1 MGNQPSSDNS
11 LQTVTRV
18 TVAGLCLNL
27 FLLAFKLWAGVMG
40 GSKAVMADAFHTLTD
55 LSTDLAI
62 IFGVKWWM
70 RPPDEDHPYG
80 HQRIEAVVTLF
91 VGSVLGVVA
100 VWLAVDG
107 IRGLRQVHDSSP
119 RVIALVATLVSIVSK
134 ELMYRFTVSA
144 GHRTKSRALLAN
156 AWHHR
161 SDALSSVPVLV
172 AVAVAMFFPKY
183 AFIDHVGE
191 LLVSV
196 IILGTA
202 YKILRSALAELSDGT
217 ASAEDQES
225 IESVARAITGVKDVH
240 AVRSRKVGPG
250 LHVDL
255 HVLVD
260 GDDTVRAGHDVASQ
274 VKHALLEKGPSVI
287 DAVVHI
293 EPYDSERDYG
303 NPE

>member
-1 MGNQPSSDNS
+1 MEENQSSDIA
-11 LQTVTRV
+11 LQRVRNVTI
-18 TVAGLCLNL
+18 AGLCLNL
-27 FLLAFKLWAGVMG
+27 FLLIFKFWAGIMG
-40 GSKAVMADAFHTLTD
+40 GSRAVMADAFHTLTD

-70 RPPDEDHPYG
+70 RPPDKGHPYG

-107 IRGLRQVHDSSP
+107 VMGLRRVDESSP
-119 RVIALVATLVSIVSK
+119 KVIALVAALVSIVSK

-144 GHRTKSRALLAN
+144 GHRTNSRALLAN

-191 LLVSV
+191 LLVSGV
-196 IILGTA
+196 ILVAA
-202 YKILRSALAELSDGT
+202 YKIMRSALGELSDGT
-217 ASAEDQES
+217 SSPEDQEA
-225 IESVARAITGVKDVH
+225 IEHVTRAIEGVRDVH
-240 AVRSRKVGPG
+240 AIRSRRVGPG

-260 GDDTVRAGHDVASQ
+260 GDSTVRSGHEVATH
-274 VKHALLEKGPSVI
+274 VKHALMERGAGGSGCGGAYR
-287 DAVVHI
+287 AV
-293 EPYDSERDYG
+293 
-303 NPE
+303 